1 MSLIAALRRRDARS
15 LSVEKV
21 VRLHLL
27 DGALKLADVVFGARL
42 AMYSQ
47 TFSGIVMSSSSALR
61 RIMARRVSKSGGL
74 NVCGEAP
81 LETGE
86 QALFERGDILR
97 RTVGRQDDLALRLVE
112 RIEGVEELLLRGL
125 LAGDELNIVD
135 EENVR
140 LAVPLA
146 EFLRRA
152 VADRLDHFV
161 REFVSLYIKD
171 IHLRVAEGDL
181 VADGVQKVR
190 LAKSRV
196 AVDEE
201 RVIEAR
207 GLRRD
212 GDRRGVRELVRRS
225 DNERVKRVVIVG
237 VALEALLL
245 LLPEILGDDEFY
257 LQAGAEHLVE
267 GLREQ
272 GGVAALERLAVEVVG
287 NLQDRRALREV
298 EGDGRQ
304 SG

>member
-1 MSLIAALRRRDARS
+1 MCEEFLLRR
-15 LSVEKV
+15 
-21 VRLHLL
+21 
-27 DGALKLADVVFGARL
+27 
-42 AMYSQ
+42 
-47 TFSGIVMSSSSALR
+47 
-61 RIMARRVSKSGGL
+61 
-74 NVCGEAP
+74 
-81 LETGE
+81 
-86 QALFERGDILR
+86 
-97 RTVGRQDDLALRLVE
+97 
-112 RIEGVEELLLRGL
+112 L

-212 GDRRGVRELVRRS
+212 GD
-225 DNERVKRVVIVG
+225 
-237 VALEALLL
+237 
-245 LLPEILGDDEFY
+245 
-257 LQAGAEHLVE
+257 
-267 GLREQ
+267 
-272 GGVAALERLAVEVVG
+272 
-287 NLQDRRALREV
+287 
-298 EGDGRQ
+298 
-304 SG
+304 

>member
-1 MSLIAALRRRDARS
+1 M
-15 LSVEKV
+15 
-21 VRLHLL
+21 
-27 DGALKLADVVFGARL
+27 
-42 AMYSQ
+42 
-47 TFSGIVMSSSSALR
+47 
-61 RIMARRVSKSGGL
+61 
-74 NVCGEAP
+74 
-81 LETGE
+81 
-86 QALFERGDILR
+86 
-97 RTVGRQDDLALRLVE
+97 
-112 RIEGVEELLLRGL
+112 
-125 LAGDELNIVD
+125 
-135 EENVR
+135 
-140 LAVPLA
+140 
-146 EFLRRA
+146 
-152 VADRLDHFV
+152 ADRLDHFV

-201 RVIEAR
+201 RVIKAR

-237 VALEALLL
+237 VALEA

-298 EGDGRQ
+298 EGDGLNPADPGCEGHFRDAVFAKIADQ
-304 SG
+304 VPGFSKGFHTF